1 MGRSFEQRFLDE
13 LTRQC
18 AGEDI
23 AINNKTLR
31 ENLGWMDERFDK
43 VRAGLIKKGTIRAAP
58 GHGGKTRFVRV
69 NHVKPAKT
77 SVSAFVSYAHA
88 DEDMKKRLLQ
98 HLKPLERLG
107 LIKNWHDRMI
117 MAGDTIDEVIS
128 AELENADIIFL
139 LVSVDFINSKYCY
152 EKELSRAVER
162 HNSKTARIIPIILR
176 SCLWKHSPFGGILS
190 LPQDAKPVASWL
202 DQDEAFTGIAE
213 KVHDVI
219 NTMLL
224 EST

>member
-1 MGRSFEQRFLDE
+1 MGKSFEQRFLDE
-13 LTRQC
+13 LTRLC
-18 AGEDI
+18 AGEDTSI
-23 AINNKTLR
+23 TNKILR

-43 VRAGLIKKGTIRAAP
+43 VRAGLIKKGMIKAAP
-58 GHGGKTRFVRV
+58 GQGGKTRFASA
-69 NHVKPAKT
+69 NPVKPTK
-77 SVSAFVSYAHA
+77 SSISAFISYAHA
-88 DEDMKKRLLQ
+88 DEGMKIRLLQ

-117 MAGDTIDEVIS
+117 MPGDTIDEVIS
-128 AELENADIIFL
+128 AELQSADIIFL

-152 EKELSRAVER
+152 EKELSLAIER

-202 DQDEAFTGIAE
+202 DQDEAFTSIAE
-213 KVHDVI
+213 KVHDLI
-219 NTMLL
+219 NGILL
-224 EST
+224 ESN